1 MACWFSYSAAE
12 LFRYQVLVS
21 VLVKR
26 CNLDSF
32 TYGGYCLMDSPYN
45 TVFVVQYVPS
55 AIIEECYKLGLRVSV
70 FTNAA
75 SWCGAD
81 PYTSVELWVSP
92 SFEEFNAQWHFDE

>member
-1 MACWFSYSAAE
+1 MACWVSYSPAE

-26 CNLDSF
+26 CDLDSF
-32 TYGGYCLMDSPYN
+32 SYGCFCHINSTY
-45 TVFVVQYVPS
+45 TTIFIVQYVPS
-55 AIIEECYKLGLRVSV
+55 AIFEECQKLGLRASV

-75 SWCGAD
+75 SNCDAS

-92 SFEEFNAQWHFDE
+92 GFEEFNAQWHFDD